1 MIRYSEMSREELQAE
16 MQKLRAEGMRK
27 YQAGYISEASIL
39 ETKFFM
45 ARSYMLNPDDYPS
58 GQEYIVVGYD
68 EPFFVRYLNGV
79 MAWGHFSSST
89 EEKAFPIG
97 RLEEIAPSCG
107 AGCGCGHTH

>member
-1 MIRYSEMSREELQAE
+1 MIRYSEMTQQQLQAE
-16 MQKLRAEGMRK
+16 MQKLRQESMRK

-39 ETKFFM
+39 ESKFFM
-45 ARSYMLNPDDYPS
+45 ARSYLLDPDDYMS
-58 GQEYIVVGYD
+58 GQEYTVIGYE

-79 MAWGHFSSST
+79 MAWGCFRSSD

-107 AGCGCGHTH
+107 SGGCGCRI